1 MRIMSETISTHP
13 PTQASFASFCRL
25 LYERHLVSGV
35 GGNVSAR
42 LGDKYLTTPSG
53 ICLRD
58 MTQDTVVTMDSR
70 GKNNQDTPPSKEFP
84 MHHRIFKER
93 RGVHAVCH
101 VHSAYI
107 VAVST
112 LLKPGSNSLPPM
124 TPGFVYLAYPLALIP
139 FHVPGSPELAEIVAN
154 HFCDKNQSTLLM
166 QNHGLITTGSTMVE
180 ALTIAEE
187 IDEAAHVYLLTS
199 GRGTRI
205 PEKGVGSIQNM
216 KKQS

>member
-13 PTQASFASFCRL
+13 PTRASFASFCRL

-35 GGNVSAR
+35 GGNVSVR
-42 LGDKYLTTPSG
+42 LGNRFLTTPSG

-58 MTQDTVVTMDSR
+58 MTQDTIVTVDR
-70 GKNNQDTPPSKEFP
+70 KGKSNQNTSPSKEFP
-84 MHHRIFKER
+84 MHHRIFKVR
-93 RGVHAVCH
+93 RDVHAVCH
-101 VHSAYI
+101 VHSTPI
-107 VAVST
+107 VAAST
-112 LLKPGSNSLPPM
+112 LFKPGQNSLPSI

-139 FHVPGSPELAEIVAN
+139 FHVPGSPELTGIVAH
-154 HFCDKNQSTLLM
+154 HFSDKNQKALLM

-180 ALTIAEE
+180 ALNIAEE

-199 GRGTRI
+199 GRGTLI
-205 PEKGVGSIQNM
+205 PEKSIRSIRNM